1 MSRRARGGRA
11 PEKSAALSALQ
22 QTVVAHYESRLARF
36 GATARGMDWKDEAS
50 QRLRFELLC
59 GICSLDGQSVH
70 EVGAGAGHLADFME
84 VTERG
89 ADYSGSDLSAAM
101 VEAARGRRP
110 DLRFEQRD
118 VLEGPVR
125 EEYDVLLCS
134 GLFHVKLE
142 QSEEAWRAFVEAMVR
157 RMFGMCR
164 VGIAFN
170 LMSDRVDYRDPALYY
185 ASPARML
192 AFCRESLGP
201 HVALRHDYPLYEYTV
216 YAYKQP
222 AGHRSAGHGSKGRA
236 AQPERDHAGPE
247 RGG

>member
-1 MSRRARGGRA
+1 MSRGGRA
-11 PEKSAALSALQ
+11 TDQSAAHSTLQ

-59 GICSLDGQSVH
+59 AICSLDGMSVH
-70 EVGAGAGHLADFME
+70 EVGAGAGHHADFME
-84 VTERG
+84 ATGQR

-101 VEAARGRRP
+101 VVAARGRRP

-142 QSEEAWRAFVEAMVR
+142 QSEGAWRAFVEAMVR

-170 LMSDRVDYRDPALYY
+170 LLSDRVDYREPALYY

-216 YAYKQP
+216 YVYKQP
-222 AGHRSAGHGSKGRA
+222 AGHNREGGAS
-236 AQPERDHAGPE
+236 QPVHDHAGPE